1 MRPRREISSGELF
14 LQSLNSFKFTTQMK
28 LYAKIFNYLEHKTT
42 RTLAL
47 LLLQCLYLLFSLE
60 MYPTSTKF
68 IFLSLS
74 TALKLKSLILIPF
87 LLLQ

>member
-1 MRPRREISSGELF
+1 
-14 LQSLNSFKFTTQMK
+14 MK

-68 IFLSLS
+68 IFLSLE
-74 TALKLKSLILIPF
+74 TALKLKSLILSPLYCDYKSYSRPNSKS
-87 LLLQ
+87 LL

>member
-1 MRPRREISSGELF
+1 
-14 LQSLNSFKFTTQMK
+14 MK

-42 RTLAL
+42 RTPAL

-68 IFLSLS
+68 IFLSLE
-74 TALKLKSLILIPF
+74 TALKLKSLILSPLYYF
-87 LLLQ
+87 NKSYSRQNSKSLL

>member
-1 MRPRREISSGELF
+1 
-14 LQSLNSFKFTTQMK
+14 MK

-68 IFLSLS
+68 IFLSLE
-74 TALKLKSLILIPF
+74 TALKLKSLILKSPLYYF
-87 LLLQ
+87 NKSYSRQNSKSLL